1 MLLQAVYSAKFFVSS
16 YTSPNSAFNIDVQ
29 VNIFL
34 FLWSNTIYLGSM
46 VQTSRPRVLF
56 GSNIR
61 SDQIGIASRL
71 S

>member
-34 FLWSNTIYLGSM
+34 FL
-46 VQTSRPRVLF
+46 
-56 GSNIR
+56 
-61 SDQIGIASRL
+61 
-71 S
+71 

>member
-1 MLLQAVYSAKFFVSS
+1 
-16 YTSPNSAFNIDVQ
+16 
-29 VNIFL
+29 
-34 FLWSNTIYLGSM
+34 M

-61 SDQIGIASRL
+61 SDQIGIASRF